1 MSKDKYI
8 GFDAKSKF
16 KEICKEL
23 KSLCW
28 EFPTCEGCP
37 CKKDHIGCSLKGKS
51 PRDINID

>member
-8 GFDAKSKF
+8 GFDTKNKF

-37 CKKDHIGCSLKGKS
+37 CKKDHIGCSLRGKS